1 MDVGVGIGGGEP
13 IGSSQKLVAQKALD
27 GAHQSGADGMGMNP
41 WDQFPLVGQLPQDAI
56 YEAHKLQES
65 GHQNDKLAVIANPA
79 ALQQKQKATDT
90 HLAANDEQL
99 KQLSQEAKDA
109 LKRAEDAGVLA
120 KLAKGKVA
128 FQQTFN
134 EDRVRFK
141 IGKYDLDKK
150 AQAALDEFAGKVKGL
165 NEQYYVE
172 IQGHTDDT
180 GGKKGNDELGQRRAD
195 EVRRYLS
202 RSASL
207 PLNRMSTISYGDT
220 LPVSSNKTKKGRA
233 ENRRVVLVV
242 LE

>member
-1 MDVGVGIGGGEP
+1 MKVTKFVSLTAVALALGACASNKDVDRKIAEAQAQ
-13 IGSSQKLVAQKALD
+13 SSKK
-27 GAHQSGADGMGMNP
+27 
-41 WDQFPLVGQLPQDAI
+41 I
-56 YEAHKLQES
+56 ES
-65 GHQNDKLAVIANPA
+65 VETQVED
-79 ALQQKQKATDT
+79 LQQKQKATDT
-90 HLAANDEQL
+90 HLAKNDEQIAT
-99 KQLSQEAKDA
+99 LSQEAKDA

-141 IGKYDLDKK
+141 VGKYDLDKK
-150 AQAALDEFAGKVKGL
+150 AQASLDEFAGKVKAL

-180 GGKKGNDELGQRRAD
+180 GGKKLNDDLGQRRAD

-220 LPVSSNKTKKGRA
+220 LPVAPNKTRKGRA
-233 ENRRVVLVV
+233 ENRRVVIVV